1 MRIVCWGQVTDH
13 SQHPASW
20 NELEVDD
27 AADTLEIKNQI
38 LEDGSFADPPEL
50 RLLSDRGA
58 WRKWEKLQTLPSGD
72 IKVKVICL
80 RAGQFDVHILAT
92 CHFSCSAYCIE
103 QVASWRM
110 LVVHCVVQIHCS
122 LLTFS
127 LSCHLLP
134 SECITSDCTMPDHTP
149 ATQQAA
155 DTQFH
160 SHI

>member
-1 MRIVCWGQVTDH
+1 MRTVCWGQVTDH

-80 RAGQFDVHILAT
+80 RAGQCDVHILAI
-92 CHFSCSAYCIE
+92 CHFSCSTYCIE

-110 LVVHCVVQIHCS
+110 LVMHCVVQIHCN
-122 LLTFS
+122 LWTFS

-134 SECITSDCTMPDHTP
+134 SECIMLCEP
-149 ATQQAA
+149 
-155 DTQFH
+155 
-160 SHI
+160 HIVW